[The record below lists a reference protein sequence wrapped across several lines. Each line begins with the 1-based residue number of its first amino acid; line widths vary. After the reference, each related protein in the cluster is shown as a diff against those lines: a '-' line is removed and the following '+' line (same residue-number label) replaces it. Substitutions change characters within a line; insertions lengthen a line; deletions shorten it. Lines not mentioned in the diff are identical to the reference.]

1 MKNLL
6 LALVSIVSCAL
17 PMTAAS
23 PLLPESCTDGDR
35 PFTRPLDEI
44 GFYFD
49 GGIKLLDGA
58 KAVVICG
65 GETVATASRMEVSNY
80 TSFKRTQGTLAIFF
94 DGQILPK
101 GKEYTLK
108 VATASIAS
116 ETNGTKNAEFT
127 QYFSVP
133 ENLGPAHFDVEDG
146 VTIAKTSRYGGG
158 LSPCYWG
165 IETEAAGEP
174 YFILYREGVAVRE
187 FPAYVTWDWDLGQAY
202 PKIEEEMC
210 FEKGVH
216 YSLVLPAGSAHAMYR
231 DDIVNEEVVLN
242 FIGGYE
248 ETVSPLNYVWCSLFT
263 DHSDVL
269 NIVTFTY
276 DRPVRVA
283 EGAKLQL
290 WEIENNTLVSEADAY
305 LDIQANCWNV
315 CANFGGFQMQ
325 PETGYTFVIPEGA
338 VIAENGDPVVNLRHA
353 IALNG
358 SSGIESISAEN
369 KDCDAPVY
377 DLFGRKVHVPQPGTI
392 YIQSGKKIMIN
403 R

>member
-1 MKNLL
+1 MKNLF
-6 LALVSIVSCAL
+6 LALVSIVSCVL

-49 GGIKLLDGA
+49 GGIKLLEGA

-65 GETVATASRMEVSNY
+65 DETVATASRMEVSNY
-80 TSFKRTQGTLAIFF
+80 TSSKRTQGTLAIFF

-108 VATASIAS
+108 VAAASIAS
-116 ETNGTKNAEFT
+116 ETDGTKNTEFT
-127 QYFSVP
+127 QSFSVP
-133 ENLGPAHFDVEDG
+133 DNLGPAHFDVEDG

-158 LSPCYWG
+158 LYPCYWG

-174 YFILYREGVAVRE
+174 SFILYREGVAVRE

-202 PKIEEEMC
+202 PKVEDEMC

-248 ETVSPLNYVWCSLFT
+248 ETVPPLNYVWCNLFT

-283 EGAKLQL
+283 DDAKLQL

-315 CANFGGFQMQ
+315 CADFGGFQMQ
-325 PETGYTFVIPEGA
+325 PGKGYTFVIPEGA
-338 VIAENGDPVVNLRHA
+338 VIAENGNPVVNPRHA

-358 SSGIESISAEN
+358 SSGIENI
-369 KDCDAPVY
+369 
-377 DLFGRKVHVPQPGTI
+377 
-392 YIQSGKKIMIN
+392 
-403 R
+403 

>member
-1 MKNLL
+1 MKNRL

-35 PFTRPLDEI
+35 LFTRPLDEI

-49 GGIKLLDGA
+49 GGIKLLEGA

-65 GETVATASRMEVSNY
+65 DETVATASRMEVSNY
-80 TSFKRTQGTLAIFF
+80 TSSKRTQGTLAIFF

-108 VATASIAS
+108 VAAASIAS
-116 ETNGTKNAEFT
+116 ETDGTKNTEFT
-127 QYFSVP
+127 QSFSVP

-158 LSPCYWG
+158 LYPCYWG

-174 YFILYREGVAVRE
+174 SFILYREGVAVRE
-187 FPAYVTWDWDLGQAY
+187 FPAFVTWDWDLGQAY
-202 PKIEEEMC
+202 PKVEDEMC

-248 ETVSPLNYVWCSLFT
+248 ETVPPLNYVWCNLFT

-290 WEIENNTLVSEADAY
+290 WEIENNTLEKEADAY
-305 LDIQANCWNV
+305 LDIQSNCWNV
-315 CANFGGFQMQ
+315 CADFGGFQMQ

-338 VIAENGDPVVNLRHA
+338 VIAENGDPVVNPRHA

-358 SSGIESISAEN
+358 SSGIENISIED

-377 DLFGRKVHVPQPGTI
+377 DLFGRKVSVLQPGTI

>member
-35 PFTRPLDEI
+35 LFTRPLDEI

-49 GGIKLLDGA
+49 GGIKLLEGA

-65 GETVATASRMEVSNY
+65 DETVATASRMEVSNY
-80 TSFKRTQGTLAIFF
+80 TSSKRTQGTLAIFF

-242 FIGGYE
+242 FIGDYE

-338 VIAENGDPVVNLRHA
+338 VIAENGDPVVNPRHA

-358 SSGIESISAEN
+358 SSGIENISIED

-377 DLFGRKVHVPQPGTI
+377 DLFGRKVHVPQSGTI

>member
-6 LALVSIVSCAL
+6 LALVSIVSCVL

-23 PLLPESCTDGDR
+23 PLLPESCTAGDR

-58 KAVVICG
+58 KAIVICD
-65 GETVATASRMEVSNY
+65 GETVATATRMEVSNY
-80 TSFKRTQGTLAIFF
+80 TSSKRTQGALAIFF
-94 DGQILPK
+94 DGQMLPK
-101 GKEYTLK
+101 GKEYTLR
-108 VATASIAS
+108 VAAASIAS
-116 ETNGTKNAEFT
+116 ETDGTKNTEFT
-127 QYFSVP
+127 QSFSVP

-158 LSPCYWG
+158 LYPCYWG

-174 YFILYREGVAVRE
+174 SFILYREGVAVRE

-202 PKIEEEMC
+202 PEIEEEMC

-216 YSLVLPAGSAHAMYR
+216 YSIVLPAGSAHAMYR
-231 DDIVNEEVVLN
+231 DDIVNDEVVFN

-248 ETVSPLNYVWCSLFT
+248 ETVPPLNYVWCSLFT

-290 WEIENNTLVSEADAY
+290 WETVNNTLVKEADAY
-305 LDIQANCWNV
+305 LDTQVNCWAV
-315 CANFGGFQMQ
+315 SAAFGGFQMQ

-338 VIAENGDPVVNLRHA
+338 VIAEDGNPVVNPRHA
-353 IALNG
+353 IVLNG
-358 SSGIESISAEN
+358 SSGIENISIEN
-369 KDCDAPVY
+369 KDCDASIY

-392 YIQSGKKIMIN
+392 YIQSGKKILIM